1 MIELITTIGILSE
14 VIYLL
19 ILLYLIT
26 GIIRTKTELTDEQ
39 PFVSVIVA
47 AHNEAKNIAVCLDSL
62 LNQDYPEEKMEIIIV
77 DDRSVD
83 DTALI
88 LEEYE
93 QNHKLFR
100 VLSILEC
107 EKGLS
112 PKKNALTHGV
122 NIANG
127 EIIAVTDADCRAPI
141 RWLKKGV

>member
-1 MIELITTIGILSE
+1 MIELFTIIGALSAL
-14 VIYLL
+14 IYLC
-19 ILLYLIT
+19 ILLYLCI
-26 GIIRTKTELTDEQ
+26 GIICTKTELTDEQ

-88 LEEYE
+88 LEKYD
-93 QNHKLFR
+93 QNHKLLR

-112 PKKNALTHGV
+112 PKKNALTHGI
-122 NIANG
+122 NIASG
-127 EIIAVTDADCRAPI
+127 
-141 RWLKKGV
+141 